1 MKDEARSFISGISNI
16 PRAFG
21 LNNLRDVWLVWL
33 ALGVITTVPYVVA
46 NLRTPQGHVFTG
58 VLSAYDD
65 TFTYFAWIKQSAD
78 GHLLLRDLFTS
89 EPQPR
94 AFFLPLW
101 NIIGF
106 TGRLTGASAPL
117 TFHIARLLA
126 GLLLLM
132 AVRTV
137 AQSVMKSR
145 ARVRYT
151 LWLYAMSG
159 GLGWLV
165 YALKN
170 RNDLLGALSI
180 AGSVDLNMPEAIA
193 FRSVFAQVHFAIG
206 IALLCYAIKIFFG
219 ALVEKKPSRAFGA
232 GLLGSLLALVHPYMV
247 VVVVSV
253 TFVTVLTRLGIV
265 DKSKDGPRNYTLVA
279 RTFAAFG
286 AALIPGVGYLFYLNR
301 TNEVLREWLRVTDT
315 LSPAPQEYLLG
326 FGIVAALA
334 VVGFRLLWSSRTAYG
349 RLLLIWALV
358 QAALL
363 YAPISF
369 QRRLVEG
376 LQLPLAIAASVA
388 VFWIARRLFGGRA
401 ASYRKILL
409 AGVITICS
417 ITNVGFIVG
426 QLVANGN
433 ASSTDSRRYV
443 PVDLVAAFEWLRTQ
457 ADPDAVLFS
466 HYLTGNLAPA
476 MTGLRVFLGHYGQTI
491 NAEEKGGQVTAF
503 YTGAIDDA
511 FARQLFAKNGVRYVI
526 YGPFERT
533 SYDAFVPPRWL
544 RLARQFGDVDVFEVN
559 QEEMSDLTMTRTV
572 VESGVSVAP
581 CESHFN

>member
-1 MKDEARSFISGISNI
+1 MKDEARSLISGISGI
-16 PRAFG
+16 SGISRALG

-33 ALGVITTVPYVVA
+33 ALGVITTVPYAVA
-46 NLRTPQGHVFTG
+46 NLRTPQGTVFTG

-65 TFTYFAWIKQSAD
+65 TFTYFAWIRQSAD

-89 EPQPR
+89 EPQSR
-94 AFFLPLW
+94 EFFLPLW
-101 NIIGF
+101 NVIGF
-106 TGRLTGASAPL
+106 TARLTGASVAL
-117 TFHIARLLA
+117 MFHIARLLA

-132 AVRTV
+132 AARAV
-137 AQSVMKSR
+137 AQSTMKSR

-170 RNDLLGALSI
+170 RHDLLGAVSI
-180 AGSVDLNMPEAIA
+180 TGSADLNMPEAIA
-193 FRSVFAQVHFAIG
+193 FRSVFAQVHFAVG
-206 IALLCYAIKIFFG
+206 IALLCYAIKIFFS
-219 ALVEKKPSRAFGA
+219 ALVENKTSRAFGA

-247 VVVVSV
+247 VVVVST
-253 TFVTVLTRLGIV
+253 TFVTVLTRGLIV
-265 DKSKDGPRNYTLVA
+265 DKSKDKSKDGPRNYLFLA
-279 RTFAAFG
+279 RTLAAFG
-286 AALIPGVGYLFYLNR
+286 AALIPGVGYLLYLNR

-326 FGIVAALA
+326 FGFGAALA
-334 VVGFRLLWSSRTAYG
+334 AVGFRLLWSNRSVYG

-376 LQLPLAIAASVA
+376 LQLPLAIAASSA
-388 VFWIARRLFGGRA
+388 VFWIARKLFSGRVA
-401 ASYRKILL
+401 PYRKTYLT
-409 AGVITICS
+409 AVIAICS
-417 ITNVGFIVG
+417 ITNLGFIVG
-426 QLVANGN
+426 QLVPSGAAGS
-433 ASSTDSRRYV
+433 ADSRRYV
-443 PVDLVAAFEWLRTQ
+443 PVDLVAAFEWLRQT
-457 ADPDAVLFS
+457 DSDAVLFS

-491 NAEEKGGQVTAF
+491 NAEEKGAQVPAF
-503 YTGAIDDA
+503 YTGAMDDA

-526 YGPFERT
+526 YGPFERA
-533 SYDAFVPPRWL
+533 SYGGFAPPSWL
-544 RLARQFGDVDVFEVN
+544 GPARRFGCVDVFEVN
-559 QEEMSDLTMTRTV
+559 QEAMS
-572 VESGVSVAP
+572 
-581 CESHFN
+581 N